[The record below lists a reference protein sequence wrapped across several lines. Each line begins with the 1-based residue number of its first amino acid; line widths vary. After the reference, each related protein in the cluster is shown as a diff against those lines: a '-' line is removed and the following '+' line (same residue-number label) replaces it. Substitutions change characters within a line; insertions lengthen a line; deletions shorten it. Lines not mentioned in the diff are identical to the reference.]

1 MWPIRA
7 GPATMCPSP
16 EMTFL
21 DQTLGAAS
29 PCRASVLLPL
39 RGRSGSSLGVLS
51 SGGKTNPC
59 GTPILHLLVSQGP
72 WSTVSRPGHGTPG
85 APVCLQSVL
94 LGRCLSPHPRPCQH
108 PRRVDVPR
116 PGIEPTPQQQGH
128 RPTLVGSWAVRLEGW
143 LTKLPLRAQSALT
156 VAACSPQ
163 QLSGLLQ
170 VCVRTGTETQ
180 AKFTSVELLR
190 EYILVRSSCKRRSEV
205 ALAELMHLTCERD
218 LFKN

>member
-1 MWPIRA
+1 MKAKHPNRSVFTSGHWA
-7 GPATMCPSP
+7 GKA
-16 EMTFL
+16 
-21 DQTLGAAS
+21 G
-29 PCRASVLLPL
+29 LP
-39 RGRSGSSLGVLS
+39 GFFF
-51 SGGKTNPC
+51 
-59 GTPILHLLVSQGP
+59 
-72 WSTVSRPGHGTPG
+72 W
-85 APVCLQSVL
+85 
-94 LGRCLSPHPRPCQH
+94 PRPWH
-108 PRRVDVPR
+108 MEVPR

>member
-72 WSTVSRPGHGTPG
+72 WSTVSALGMGRRGLLCAFRACFLEDAFHPTPVPASTRG
-85 APVCLQSVL
+85 VWTFPVQGSNPRHSSDHAGSLTHRTPTPAEVSQPSSSIQVRFRLIAICRWVRNTFVY
-94 LGRCLSPHPRPCQH
+94 GLSPPPEGSTQKASILSMCCW
-108 PRRVDVPR
+108 PSVPR
-116 PGIEPTPQQQGH
+116 
-128 RPTLVGSWAVRLEGW
+128 WA
-143 LTKLPLRAQSALT
+143 TAL
-156 VAACSPQ
+156 Q
-163 QLSGLLQ
+163 
-170 VCVRTGTETQ
+170 
-180 AKFTSVELLR
+180 
-190 EYILVRSSCKRRSEV
+190 
-205 ALAELMHLTCERD
+205 
-218 LFKN
+218 KNPRKMCH